1 MFLGPFEMLFVCGG
15 GDCLCMDMETGEVGD
30 KFKPDFRG
38 TKGSNIATLGHPTIG
53 YTNMNEQPAQ
63 QAATVLLSARED
75 RVRYFED
82 RTEKFVPPEEDEE
95 DEEFGDEQ
103 FGDEDDD

>member
-1 MFLGPFEMLFVCGG
+1 
-15 GDCLCMDMETGEVGD
+15 MDMETGEVGD

-95 DEEFGDEQ
+95 DDPF
-103 FGDEDDD
+103 EDTRDRRDSRGRARDDNPFADVKPAFNP